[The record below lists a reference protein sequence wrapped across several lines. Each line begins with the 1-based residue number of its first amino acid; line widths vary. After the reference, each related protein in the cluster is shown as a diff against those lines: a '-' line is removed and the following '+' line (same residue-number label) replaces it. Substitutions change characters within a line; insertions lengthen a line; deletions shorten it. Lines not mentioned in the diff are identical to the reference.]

1 MRIFSLA
8 TKVVV
13 FLLLLGFAIKN
24 TDSVTLRYFAGLEWQ
39 APLAFVLLLVLAIG
53 IVAGI
58 LGTAAGLYFAAMGGA
73 VDHLLVGFQSYFLCP
88 KPLDAF
94 ISSLFYFA
102 IAIGLTTLLAW
113 LAAIV
118 PAIRGAFS
126 AQRVLLAS
134 GRG

>member
-58 LGTAAGLYFAAMGGA
+58 LTGLGKIASQRRELRALRRELRSRAQGGA
-73 VDHLLVGFQSYFLCP
+73 G
-88 KPLDAF
+88 
-94 ISSLFYFA
+94 
-102 IAIGLTTLLAW
+102 
-113 LAAIV
+113 V
-118 PAIRGAFS
+118 PVEVA
-126 AQRVLLAS
+126 
-134 GRG
+134 